1 MLIVAVI
8 LTALI
13 YLFTPRL
20 AFALDQ
26 YPEIQSFTS
35 DLFSSLS
42 ILASVFVV
50 FFLVRG
56 GYLYITSSGKPEAL
70 ENAKKTIRNALIG
83 LVLVLSA
90 STFSSILTTSFTTP
104 SPGIDTTQIQLAP
117 LETVEPEGGLTQVLT
132 EAIAGFLKNII
143 QSATKPLTDSVIS
156 FLTTTPL
163 VATNQ
168 SIFNFWL
175 VILGI
180 TDSLFVLVIALLGF
194 QLMSASTF
202 GFEEVELKKLLP
214 RIGLS
219 FLLANVSIFLVDW
232 VLRLNNALI
241 STVINATGGLN
252 QAWIENAFNPSA
264 LSIENVA
271 VITLVFGVL
280 FIILT
285 VVLLLFYISRL
296 IVIALGAVLSP
307 LIFMLWAIPRF
318 ADFSEIAVKSYLTT
332 IFSVFIHV
340 VVIQLAVSFLTLP
353 GESEGSGI
361 MAVLIGIGLMFT
373 LIKAQS
379 IVYQFVFYNTGRAVF
394 KKFGGQV
401 INVLQAK
408 QTEETVTGQ
417 ADAKTPR
424 KVINA

>member
-1 MLIVAVI
+1 M
-8 LTALI
+8 LTALF
-13 YLFTPRL
+13 YLFTPRVAL
-20 AFALDQ
+20 ALDQ

-35 DLFSSLS
+35 DLFSNLS

-50 FFLVRG
+50 FFLIRG
-56 GYLYITSSGKPEAL
+56 GYLYITSSGKPESL
-70 ENAKKTIRNALIG
+70 ESAKKTIRNALVG

-90 STFSSILTTSFTTP
+90 SAFSSILSTSFNTP
-104 SPGIDTTQIQLAP
+104 SPVTDTSQIQLAP
-117 LETVEPEGGLTQVLT
+117 LETVEPESGLTQVLT

-143 QSATKPLTDSVIS
+143 QSASKPLTDSVIS

-202 GFEEVELKKLLP
+202 GFEEIELKKLLP
-214 RIGLS
+214 RIGLA
-219 FLLANVSIFLVDW
+219 FLLANISIFLVDW
-232 VLRLNNALI
+232 VLRCNNALV
-241 STVINATGGLN
+241 SAVINATGGLN
-252 QAWIENAFNPSA
+252 QSWIENAFNPTA

-271 VITLVFGVL
+271 VITLIFGVL

-285 VVLLLFYISRL
+285 IVLLLLYISRL

-307 LIFMLWAIPRF
+307 LIFMLWAIPRL
-318 ADFSEIAVKSYLTT
+318 ADFSEIAIKSYLTT
-332 IFSVFIHV
+332 IFTVFIHV
-340 VVIQLAVSFLTLP
+340 VVIQLAASFLTLQ

-361 MAVLIGIGLMFT
+361 MAVLVGIGLMFT
-373 LIKAQS
+373 LIKTQS
-379 IVYQFVFYNTGRAVF
+379 IVYQLVFYNTGQAVF

-401 INVLQAK
+401 INVLQSK
-408 QTEETVTGQ
+408 QAEETESGRG
-417 ADAKTPR
+417 DIKTSR

>member
-1 MLIVAVI
+1 ML
-8 LTALI
+8 LTAVL
-13 YLFTPRL
+13 LTAFFCLL
-20 AFALDQ
+20 APSSALALEQ
-26 YPEIQSFTS
+26 YPEIQSFTG
-35 DLFSSLS
+35 DLLSNLS

-50 FFLVRG
+50 FFLIRG
-56 GYLYITSSGKPEAL
+56 GYLYITSSGNPEAL
-70 ENAKKTIRNALIG
+70 ENAKRTIRNALIG

-90 STFSSILTTSFTTP
+90 SAFSSILTTSFTTP
-104 SPGIDTTQIQLAP
+104 SPGTETSQIQLAP
-117 LETVEPEGGLTQVLT
+117 LETVEPESGLTQVLT

-163 VATNQ
+163 TATNQ
-168 SIFNFWL
+168 PIFNFWL

-180 TDSLFVLVIALLGF
+180 ADSLFVLVIVLLGF

-214 RIGLS
+214 RIGLA

-232 VLRLNNALI
+232 VIRCNNALV
-241 STVINATGGLN
+241 TAVINATGGLN
-252 QAWIENAFNPSA
+252 QAWIENAFKPSA
-264 LSIENVA
+264 FFIGGPA
-271 VITLVFGVL
+271 TITLIFGVL

-307 LIFMLWAIPRF
+307 LVFMLWAIPRA
-318 ADFSEIAVKSYLTT
+318 ADFSEIAIKSYLTT

-340 VVIQLAVSFLTLP
+340 VVIQLAASFLTLP
-353 GESEGSGI
+353 SESDTSGI

-373 LIKAQS
+373 LIKTQS
-379 IVYQFVFYNTGRAVF
+379 IVYQMVFYNTGRAF
-394 KKFGGQV
+394 IKKFGGQV

-408 QTEETVTGQ
+408 QTEDSVTGKTGV
-417 ADAKTPR
+417 KTPR
-424 KVINA
+424 KVINT